1 MRAWLITIFA
11 ALATTLVACGQAAS
25 AQSLPI
31 IGQAEAAQR
40 SAGANEIEFSGVVT
54 AIATEAWTID
64 GRTVAVGPQT
74 ELKSVVKAGDQVKVH
89 ALVGDSGQLIAREV
103 ELAPLPTARP
113 AQATPIVSATSVPT
127 PAALPAAA
135 AELEF
140 TGTVQALGGTWTI
153 DGRTVTITPQTEVK
167 GAIKVGD
174 HVEIHALVNA
184 DGTLSARE
192 IELAD
197 TPLVGGGQTGN
208 DDGANHDV
216 NDDHGNDDGA
226 NHDVNDDG
234 ANHDINDDHGG
245 QTGTDDGANH
255 DVNDDHGGQT
265 GNDDGANH
273 DVNDD
278 HGGQSGTDDG
288 ANHDVN
294 DDHGGQSGNDSGNHS
309 GGNDHGN
316 DDHGGNHGGGKD
328 N

>member
-11 ALATTLVACGQAAS
+11 ALATILVACGQAAS

-184 DGTLSARE
+184 DGTFSARE

-226 NHDVNDDG
+226 NHDVNDD
-234 ANHDINDDHGG
+234 HGG
-245 QTGTDDGANH
+245 QTD
-255 DVNDDHGGQT
+255 
-265 GNDDGANH
+265 NDDGANH

-309 GGNDHGN
+309 GGNDHGK

>member
-11 ALATTLVACGQAAS
+11 ALATILVACGQAAS

-184 DGTLSARE
+184 DGTFSARE

-216 NDDHGNDDGA
+216 NDDHGTDSPSHDATNDNGA
-226 NHDVNDDG
+226 Q
-234 ANHDINDDHGG
+234 A
-245 QTGTDDGANH
+245 
-255 DVNDDHGGQT
+255 

-278 HGGQSGTDDG
+278 HGGQAGTDDGANHDATDDNGGQAGNDG

-309 GGNDHGN
+309 GGNDHGK